1 MQSAKSIK
9 NLVDFDFD
17 WQYIA
22 TGNWLT
28 LLVWEL
34 LMAKRK
40 GPQELGRRE
49 RQIMDAV
56 YQLGE
61 ASVADVLSRLPDPPS
76 YSAVRTMIRLLERK
90 GYLRHRKAGT
100 KYVYRP
106 TEPHESASRS
116 AIGHLLDTF
125 FGGSASDAMAALLD
139 VSSKRLSDADYR
151 QMQQL
156 IEQARKEGR

>member
-1 MQSAKSIK
+1 
-9 NLVDFDFD
+9 
-17 WQYIA
+17 
-22 TGNWLT
+22 
-28 LLVWEL
+28 
-34 LMAKRK
+34 MAKRK

-61 ASVADVLSRLPDPPS
+61 ASVGDVLERLPDPPS

-90 GYLRHRKAGT
+90 GYLRHRKDGT

-139 VSSKRLSDADYR
+139 VSSERLSDADYR
-151 QMQQL
+151 RMQQL
-156 IEQARKEGR
+156 IELARKEGR

>member
-1 MQSAKSIK
+1 
-9 NLVDFDFD
+9 
-17 WQYIA
+17 
-22 TGNWLT
+22 
-28 LLVWEL
+28 
-34 LMAKRK
+34 MAKRK

-61 ASVADVLSRLPDPPS
+61 GSVGDVRAKLPNPPS

-116 AIGHLLDTF
+116 ALGHLVDTF
-125 FGGSASDAMAALLD
+125 FGGSASDAVAALLD
-139 VSSKRLSDADYR
+139 VSSNRLSDADYR
-151 QMQQL
+151 RMQQL
-156 IEQARKEGR
+156 IEEARKEGR

>member
-1 MQSAKSIK
+1 
-9 NLVDFDFD
+9 
-17 WQYIA
+17 
-22 TGNWLT
+22 
-28 LLVWEL
+28 
-34 LMAKRK
+34 MAKRK

-61 ASVADVLSRLPDPPS
+61 ASVGDVLARLPDPPS

-90 GYLRHRKAGT
+90 GYLRHRKDGT

-151 QMQQL
+151 RMQQL
-156 IEQARKEGR
+156 IEEARKEGR

>member
-1 MQSAKSIK
+1 
-9 NLVDFDFD
+9 
-17 WQYIA
+17 
-22 TGNWLT
+22 
-28 LLVWEL
+28 
-34 LMAKRK
+34 MAKRK

-61 ASVADVLSRLPDPPS
+61 ASVGDVLERLPDPPS

-90 GYLRHRKAGT
+90 GYLRHRKAGV

-125 FGGSASDAMAALLD
+125 FGGSASDAVAALLD

-151 QMQQL
+151 RMQQL
-156 IEQARKEGR
+156 IEDARREGR

>member
-1 MQSAKSIK
+1 
-9 NLVDFDFD
+9 
-17 WQYIA
+17 
-22 TGNWLT
+22 
-28 LLVWEL
+28 
-34 LMAKRK
+34 MAKRK

-61 ASVADVLSRLPDPPS
+61 GSVGDVRARLPNPPS

-116 AIGHLLDTF
+116 ALGHLVDTF
-125 FGGSASDAMAALLD
+125 FGGSASDAVAALLD
-139 VSSKRLSDADYR
+139 VSSNRLSDADYR
-151 QMQQL
+151 RMQQL
-156 IEQARKEGR
+156 IEEARKEGR